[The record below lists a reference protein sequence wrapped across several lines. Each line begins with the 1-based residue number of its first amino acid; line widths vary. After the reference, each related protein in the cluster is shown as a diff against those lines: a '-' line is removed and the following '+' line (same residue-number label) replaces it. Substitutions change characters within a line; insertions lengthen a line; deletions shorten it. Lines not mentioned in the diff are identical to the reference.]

1 MLTLT
6 DSAVKHLQDL
16 LRGNDAPGKSLRIYV
31 ERGGC
36 AGMSYEM
43 KLDEEKEGDFSE
55 GRDGVKVV
63 VDPASLPYVD
73 GSTIDYSDDLAGAGF
88 RINNPRAVRS
98 CGCGTSFEPA
108 PEMAAGTQ

>member
-6 DSAVKHLQDL
+6 DSAVKHLQEL
-16 LRGNDAPGKSLRIYV
+16 LREKGEPGKALRISV

-43 KLDEEKEGDFSE
+43 ALDEPHEVDFSE

-63 VDPASLPYVD
+63 VDPVPVATRCHVPDPSAVTSCSPLRNASPVPRVE
-73 GSTIDYSDDLAGAGF
+73 LADTS
-88 RINNPRAVRS
+88 AV
-98 CGCGTSFEPA
+98 TSLKA
-108 PEMAAGTQ
+108 TLV